1 MAFEPGS
8 ELERAHKLR
17 MVFDQMTKEDDGR
30 VGETTSE
37 KGDQRGGGA
46 TVWAALGGAV
56 VGGVGK
62 GVGEGGV
69 GRGVGRGTI

>member
-17 MVFDQMTKEDDGR
+17 MMFDQMTKEDDGR

-46 TVWAALGGAV
+46 TVGAALGGAV
-56 VGGVGK
+56 VGGK